1 MATINNPDLRE
12 AEGGAKGEVL
22 DPAVARMKERL
33 LSAPY
38 EICMARAR
46 YFTEVYRETED
57 MDPALRNALALKR
70 TLASQRVFVHQDE
83 RLAGSKTEKF
93 LAAPL
98 SVDRGDFL
106 RTLQLEMDILHK
118 KQRPFYISDEDRRLF
133 WEEVLPYW
141 DGRTVRDHKARQW
154 EARGIINTRPS
165 VLETPRRLRDAVR
178 FTRYVGREGL
188 DRALGIS
195 MSGAPTP
202 RRLRNLLALRHEWA
216 RNNPTPAVYCFDVQ
230 GHLCLG
236 VDRVVQYGMA
246 AIIERARQRLL
257 RLQAQQPG
265 DRRGAAFLRAVII
278 SLEAAIA
285 YSERFASLARAM
297 AQRASDERDRLRLER
312 IASACRRVPRLPPR
326 SFAEALQ
333 AAWMAHVVG
342 EIQYGNHDV
351 FAPGRVDQFLYPF
364 FRQDLD
370 SGALTVA
377 EAMALVQEYLL
388 KLSANIEPIPEL
400 GMESNAVLGNSQ
412 HCVMVGGQIP
422 GGEDGTNELSY
433 LFLDAYEQLNGTVNQ
448 LCVRIHPDSPA
459 DFLQRVAAV
468 FRRTNGIALY
478 NDEAVIEGLLA
489 DGMEPEHARDYCIVG
504 CVETSGQSDTHGCPG
519 GHELVLP
526 AVLMLA
532 LTGGR
537 YPPPAP
543 GQQQGFAGGDPRKMV
558 TFETLLTGLR
568 RQLAHQIAV
577 LVEAVAAKDWAHR
590 KVLPAPYVSALME
603 GCIEEAKDMTA
614 GGARYDFTSVDV
626 RGLATLVDSLLAIK
640 ALVYQR
646 PDPEMDLQRFVQV
659 VLSNFEGQEQLR
671 CRIINEVPKYGTGD
685 PAADELTLQVLDW
698 VHGQIAGVRNIRGG
712 RFRACY
718 YSYGNHVIDG
728 LLLGATPD
736 GRRRGEPISNGVS
749 PSNLIT
755 QPAGPLGAM
764 RTVASFPPSRV
775 SSGLSLNARFHP
787 GFIASDQGLSTFAAM
802 IRTYFSLGG
811 MHIQPNVVSTETL
824 RAAQQRPEEYRDL
837 VVKVSGYS
845 GYFCDLGRSI
855 QEDIIARTEF
865 GG

>member
-1 MATINNPDLRE
+1 MPQRE
-12 AEGGAKGEVL
+12 HTNELVPAEL
-22 DPAVARMKERL
+22 DPAVWRMKDRL

-46 YFTEVYRETED
+46 YFTEVYRETKG
-57 MDPALRNALALKR
+57 MDAALRNALALKR
-70 TLASQRVFVHQDE
+70 TLARQQIFVYRDE

-118 KQRPFYISDEDRRLF
+118 KQRPFYISKQDRRLF
-133 WEEVLPYW
+133 WDEVLPYW

-154 EARGIINTRPS
+154 EAQGIINTRPS
-165 VLETPRRLRDAVR
+165 PLEAPRRLRDTAR
-178 FTRYVGREGL
+178 FARYVGKEGL
-188 DRALGIS
+188 ARALGTS
-195 MSGAPTP
+195 LSGAPSP
-202 RRLRNLLALRHEWA
+202 RRLKNLLALRHEWA

-236 VDRVVQYGMA
+236 VDRVVQHGMA
-246 AIIERARQRLL
+246 AIIEGARQRLL
-257 RLQAQQPG
+257 RLQSEQPG

-285 YSERFASLARAM
+285 YSERFASTARAM
-297 AQRASDERDRLRLER
+297 ARRAGDEGERRRLQR
-312 IASACRRVPRLPPR
+312 IARACRRVPRLPPR

-364 FRQDLD
+364 FRADLD
-370 SGALTVA
+370 RGALTEA
-377 EAMALVQEYLL
+377 EALALVQEYLL
-388 KLSANIEPIPEL
+388 KLSANVEPIPEL

-412 HCVMVGGQIP
+412 HCVMVGGQAA
-422 GGEDGTNELSY
+422 DGQDATNELSY
-433 LFLDAYEQLNGTVNQ
+433 LLLDAYEQLNGTVNQ
-448 LCVRIHPDSPA
+448 LCARVHPGSP
-459 DFLQRVAAV
+459 DGFLRRVAAV

-478 NDEAVIEGLLA
+478 NDEAVVEGLVA
-489 DGMEPEHARDYCIVG
+489 DGMKREHARDYCIVG

-526 AVLMLA
+526 AVLLLA

-543 GQQQGFAGGDPRKMV
+543 GQQQGFSGGDPLKMA
-558 TFETLLTGLR
+558 TFETLLTAFR
-568 RQLAHQIAV
+568 RQLSHQISV

-603 GCIEEAKDMTA
+603 GCIDQARDITA
-614 GGARYDFTSVDV
+614 GGARYDFTSLDV

-640 ALVYQR
+640 TFVYQR
-646 PDPEMDLQRFVQV
+646 PKPPMDLQRFMDA
-659 VLSNFEGQEQLR
+659 VLANFEGHEELR
-671 CRIINEVPKYGTGD
+671 CRLINRAPKYGTGD
-685 PAADELTLQVLDW
+685 PAADELTLQVLEW
-698 VHGQIAGVRNIRGG
+698 IHGQLAGVRNIRDG
-712 RFRACY
+712 RYRACY

-749 PSNLIT
+749 PSNLIA
-755 QPAGPLGAM
+755 QPAGPLDAM

-775 SSGLSLNARFHP
+775 SSGLALNVRFHP
-787 GFIASDQGLSTFAAM
+787 GSIASDQGLDTFAAM

-824 RAAQQRPEEYRDL
+824 RAAQQRPDEYRDL

>member
-1 MATINNPDLRE
+1 
-12 AEGGAKGEVL
+12 
-22 DPAVARMKERL
+22 MKERL
-33 LSAPY
+33 LTAPY

-46 YFTEVYRETED
+46 YFTEVYSETEG

-70 TLASQRVFVHQDE
+70 TLASQKIFIHEDE
-83 RLAGSKTEKF
+83 RLAGSRTEKF

-106 RTLQLEMDILHK
+106 RTLQLEMDMLHK
-118 KQRPFYISDEDRRLF
+118 KQRPFYVSAEDRRLF
-133 WEEVLPYW
+133 WEQVLPYW

-165 VLETPRRLRDAVR
+165 PLEAPARLRDTAR
-178 FTRYVGREGL
+178 FARYVGRDGL
-188 DRALGIS
+188 SRALGTS

-202 RRLRNLLALRHEWA
+202 RRLRNLMALRHEWA

-236 VDRVVQYGMA
+236 VDRVVEHGMA
-246 AIIERARQRLL
+246 AMIKVARERLL
-257 RLQAQQPG
+257 RLQAEQPG

-278 SLEAAIA
+278 SLESAIA
-285 YSERFASLARAM
+285 YSERFASMARTM
-297 AQRASDERDRLRLER
+297 ARRAGDEGERRRLQR
-312 IASACRRVPRLPPR
+312 IAGACRRVPRLKPR

-333 AAWMAHVVG
+333 AAWMAHAVG

-364 FRQDLD
+364 YRRDLD
-370 SGALTVA
+370 SGALTRD
-377 EAMALVQEYLL
+377 EAIALIQEYLL
-388 KLSANIEPIPEL
+388 KLSANVEPIPEL

-412 HCVMVGGQIP
+412 HCVMVGGQTP
-422 GGEDGTNELSY
+422 DGQDATNDLSY
-433 LFLDAYEQLNGTVNQ
+433 LLLDAYEQLNGTVNQ
-448 LCVRIHPDSPA
+448 LCVRIHPGSPEG
-459 DFLQRVAAV
+459 FMGRVAAV

-478 NDEAVIEGLLA
+478 NDEAVVEGLVA
-489 DGMEPEHARDYCIVG
+489 DGMTVEHARDYCIVG

-526 AVLMLA
+526 AVLVLA

-543 GQQQGFAGGDPRKMV
+543 GQQPGFCGGDPRKMA
-558 TFETLLTGLR
+558 TFETLLTAFR
-568 RQLAHQIAV
+568 RQLAHQISV

-603 GCIEEAKDMTA
+603 GCIDEARDMTA

-626 RGLATLVDSLLAIK
+626 RGLATLVDSLLAIR
-640 ALVYQR
+640 AFVYQR
-646 PDPEMDLQRFVQV
+646 PDRQMDLRSFVRM
-659 VLSNFEGQEQLR
+659 VLSNFEGHEPLR
-671 CRIINEVPKYGTGD
+671 QRIINEAPKYGTGD
-685 PAADELTLQVLDW
+685 PAADELTLRVLDW

-749 PSNLIT
+749 PSNLIA

-764 RTVASFPPSRV
+764 RTVATFPPAKV
-775 SSGLSLNARFHP
+775 SSGLALNARFHP
-787 GFIASDQGLSTFAAM
+787 GFIASDQGLETFASM

-824 RAAQQRPEEYRDL
+824 RAAQRNPHEYRDL